1 MTIRLKRFI
10 IIDFLSG
17 LIGVIG
23 LLSKPPLAKAIC
35 LNRVES

>member
-10 IIDFLSG
+10 IAFLSG